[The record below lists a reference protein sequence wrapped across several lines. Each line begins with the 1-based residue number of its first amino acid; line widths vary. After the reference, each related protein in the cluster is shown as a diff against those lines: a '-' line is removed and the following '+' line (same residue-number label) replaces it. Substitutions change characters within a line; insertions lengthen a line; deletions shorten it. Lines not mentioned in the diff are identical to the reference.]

1 MKKSLPPDHKEM
13 LDRIIGVSKS
23 SHQKSY
29 YPQLQEQIAKLEKSE
44 QNYRFLFENMFDGL
58 LVCQAE
64 YLNGNEIPNFK
75 IIEMNSAFLKA
86 TNWEKA
92 SLLNTH
98 FSTWFSQNQ
107 RLCNSCQNVFSKN
120 IATNIEEYFK
130 DMDKWFSI
138 NIFCP
143 QPDRIA
149 VQFHDITVEKSAE
162 QSLRESLREK
172 ETLVREVHHRVKNN
186 LQIISSLLY
195 LQSKGFND
203 PIIVNFIKNSQNRI
217 RSMALVHEMIYKSEN
232 FTKIN
237 FTDYIRKLC
246 YSLQND
252 MLPDT
257 QNISFH
263 FSMDSVILDLDQ
275 AIPAC
280 LTLNEI
286 ISNSLKYAFKDVSH
300 TNNTI
305 SLKMSQKNSRA
316 FLTIKD
322 NGIGID
328 EEGKSS
334 KNLGMKLINTLVL
347 SQLEGKLDIKA
358 SKGTIFNIEFDLKNR
373 SFI

>member
-23 SHQKSY
+23 SHKKSY

-64 YLNGNEIPNFK
+64 YSNGNKIPDLK
-75 IIEMNSAFLKA
+75 IIDVNSALLKS
-86 TNWEKA
+86 TNWEKS
-92 SLLNTH
+92 SLLNTNL
-98 FSTWFSQNQ
+98 STF
-107 RLCNSCQNVFSKN
+107 FSKN
-120 IATNIEEYFK
+120 KSLYKNCQTVFRDNIAKNVEEYFK

-149 VQFHDITVEKSAE
+149 VQFHDITMEKNAE
-162 QSLRESLREK
+162 HFLRESLREK
-172 ETLVREVHHRVKNN
+172 ETLVKEVHHRVKNN

-195 LQSKGFND
+195 LQSRGFKD
-203 PIIVNFIKNSQNRI
+203 PIIVNFFKNSQNRI
-217 RSMALVHEMIYKSEN
+217 RSMALVHEMIYKSKN

-237 FTDYIRKLC
+237 FTDYIKELC
-246 YSLQND
+246 YSLQSD
-252 MLPDT
+252 MQPTIENL
-257 QNISFH
+257 SFQ
-263 FSMDSVILDLDQ
+263 FSMDTVILDLDQ

-286 ISNSLKYAFKDVSH
+286 ISNSLKYAFKDA
-300 TNNTI
+300 TNLNNTI
-305 SLKMSQKNSRA
+305 SLEMAQNNNRV

-328 EEGKSS
+328 EKGKSS
-334 KNLGMKLINTLVL
+334 KNLGMKLINSLVI
-347 SQLEGKLDIKA
+347 SQLDGKLDITA
-358 SKGTIFNIEFDLKNR
+358 SDGTIFNIEFDLKSR